1 MIALPRPRPRRPA
14 SRRPPAHRPPS
25 PPAAAPHPFARAVPV
40 TTPVGRSPRW
50 RGWRPWLILAA
61 ISVGWKVL
69 VLTVGAALP
78 QWVVGDGIDHL
89 PPALR
94 PYAEQAKGTAIALW
108 SGPLERRGLVR
119 AVRVVSVDSNALG
132 DSAARC
138 NGLQAQVRAYTYFA
152 IPYSEVRTVCDAGVV
167 VYRVFRRRT
176 RAD

>member
-1 MIALPRPRPRRPA
+1 MTA
-14 SRRPPAHRPPS
+14 
-25 PPAAAPHPFARAVPV
+25 PAARAPGDGSRPTR
-40 TTPVGRSPRW
+40 RW

-69 VLTVGAALP
+69 VLTIGAALP
-78 QWVVGDGIDHL
+78 QWIVGDGVDHL
-89 PPALR
+89 PPPLQ
-94 PYAEQAKGTAIALW
+94 PYAEQSKQTALRLW
-108 SGPLERRGLVR
+108 SGPIERRGLVR

-138 NGLQAQVRAYTYFA
+138 NGFQAEVRAYTYFA

-167 VYRVFRRRT
+167 VYRIFRRRA